1 MGNGK
6 IPSILRLGLA
16 LWDVILIVFSYIA
29 AFWLRFGFDPPAVN
43 YDPFLKMLP
52 LIIVFAIILFNV
64 YGLYYVERKRLV
76 DILSSLVLSIAL
88 LGIFTMAGTFFL
100 RAFAFPR
107 SIYLLGA
114 LIQIILL
121 AVWRW
126 AFWLVCRAFH
136 GKKTI
141 LIAGDKEEAEQV
153 IQKFSGNTK
162 EWFKVVAIRS
172 RFGEHLS
179 EQLRG
184 IDMVILCPGLDETTR
199 SKLIAECVSQNK
211 GLLVIPELYDILL
224 VKAKSF
230 RVDDLPLFELE
241 PISLSPGQLI
251 MKRALDLVMATV
263 ALALTLPIMIVVAFL
278 IKMTSPGPIFYT
290 QERMGLN
297 GKKFIVY
304 KFRTMIDN
312 AEKLTGP
319 VMAKEDDPRITRI
332 GKYLRASRI
341 DELPQFINV
350 LKGEMSV
357 VGPRP
362 ERPVF
367 VNEFTAADP
376 SFEYRMKVKPGITG
390 LAQVLGKYSTEPEN
404 KLRYDLLYIRNYSLL
419 LDLKIILQTIKT
431 VLTREQASGIKKHR
445 NGYSKSNTPNQFT
458 VQVGKQ
464 NSTSA

>member
-6 IPSILRLGLA
+6 IPGILRIGLA
-16 LWDVILIVFSYIA
+16 LGDVIFIVFSYISA
-29 AFWLRFGFDPPAVN
+29 YWIRFGFEPPAVN
-43 YDPFLKMLP
+43 YNPFLKTLP
-52 LIIVFAIILFNV
+52 LIIVSAIVLFNV

-76 DILSSLVLSIAL
+76 DILSSLVLSIVL
-88 LGIFTMAGTFFL
+88 LGIFAMAGSFFL

-107 SIYLLGA
+107 SIYFLGA
-114 LIQIILL
+114 LIQILLL

-126 AFWLVCRAFH
+126 AFWLICRAYH
-136 GKKTI
+136 GKKKV
-141 LIAGDKEEAEQV
+141 LLAGGNEEADQV
-153 IQKFSGNTK
+153 IQKISGNIK
-162 EWFKVVAIRS
+162 EWFKIAEVKS
-172 RFGEHLS
+172 KFGENLT
-179 EQLRG
+179 EELQG

-199 SKLIAECVSQNK
+199 TKLISECVSQNK
-211 GLLVIPELYDILL
+211 GILVVPELYDILL
-224 VKAKSF
+224 VRAKTF

-241 PISLSPGQLI
+241 PISLSSGQMI
-251 MKRALDLVMATV
+251 MKRALDLVV
-263 ALALTLPIMIVVAFL
+263 SIIALGLTLPIMIVVAIL
-278 IKMTSPGPIFYT
+278 IKITSPGPIFYT

-304 KFRTMIDN
+304 KFRTMFDN

-319 VMAKEDDPRITRI
+319 VMAMEDDPRITRI
-332 GKYLRASRI
+332 GKFLRTTRI